1 VGGKLLAYSSG
12 DQNTGILK
20 TLLMADG
27 LAVLASGRVS
37 FSAGDEVEVHII
49 SEDAEMLEP

>member
-1 VGGKLLAYSSG
+1 
-12 DQNTGILK
+12 
-20 TLLMADG
+20 MADG

-49 SEDAEMLEP
+49 SEDVEMLEP